1 MKHDLPRRFW
11 LEAGLAAAS
20 AVLLVVTL
28 LWKDWI
34 EIVFRVDPDQ
44 GSGSFEWMI
53 VGVTAVAAVTCSI
66 LARVEW
72 KRAQEVT

>member
-1 MKHDLPRRFW
+1 MNHDLSRRFW

-20 AVLLVVTL
+20 AVLLVATFF
-28 LWKDWI
+28 WKDWI
-34 EIVFRVDPDQ
+34 EIVFRVDPDN
-44 GSGSFEWMI
+44 GSGSFEWLI

-66 LARVEW
+66 LARMEW

>member
-1 MKHDLPRRFW
+1 MNHDLSRRFW

-20 AVLLVVTL
+20 VVLLVVTIF
-28 LWKDWI
+28 WKDWI
-34 EIVFRVDPDQ
+34 EIVFGVDPDH
-44 GSGSFEWMI
+44 GSGSFEWLI
-53 VGVTAVAAVTCSI
+53 VGITVIAAVTCSM